1 MMNSIQMY
9 EFFELKESIEN
20 FISNRP
26 DLHLMISHLSDEN
39 NVQNQ
44 ENIDEEKEKIISK
57 NLDFCLEHGKLSK
70 LSVSSLNRIF
80 NHPEKVL
87 HNHHLLYKFIKQ
99 RIEERVKEIKTS
111 KTQNE
116 DENNLFILINSLDY
130 NEMSEDEII
139 EIIDFSEKNFEL
151 PFFYPNNSQ
160 KVIKSIIQSNK
171 DKDDEIK
178 NIKNELL
185 LQKQNQEQQTQIL
198 NEFKTHLSKLEE
210 KYEQI
215 VQQNE
220 QMKNALLDQQT
231 KNENKH
237 NEIDKRLDLIEQ
249 NKKKTM
255 KIIEENQKSKDQLIK
270 NKQMKVEYVNDEL
283 DGIINHLKKER
294 GENLIENG
302 ELVLSAGHQCDGS
315 LSNLIKYD
323 KEHINNYFQNNDRCR
338 LNESE
343 GWIEFDF
350 VNRKINLT
358 SYTLRTWKY
367 EVYDPKTWRVIGSN
381 DKKAWDVL
389 NTQTNNPVLNHEC
402 TQHRFICESNNNYYR
417 YIRYIQ
423 NDSWYKERE
432 FCICLTCIEFFG
444 SILSQ

>member
-1 MMNSIQMY
+1 MEKIKIDIPEIKFENDFTIIYKGQDEEIIEIKTSRDEMMRKLRYFKKKINELKYVNEYYIHDEFHSNVFKEFIKSVQENSVELNEKNYLDFYKMSQKY

-57 NLDFCLEHGKLSK
+57 NLDFCLEHGNLSK

-231 KNENKH
+231 KN
-237 NEIDKRLDLIEQ
+237 
-249 NKKKTM
+249 
-255 KIIEENQKSKDQLIK
+255 
-270 NKQMKVEYVNDEL
+270 
-283 DGIINHLKKER
+283 
-294 GENLIENG
+294 
-302 ELVLSAGHQCDGS
+302 
-315 LSNLIKYD
+315 
-323 KEHINNYFQNNDRCR
+323 
-338 LNESE
+338 
-343 GWIEFDF
+343 
-350 VNRKINLT
+350 
-358 SYTLRTWKY
+358 
-367 EVYDPKTWRVIGSN
+367 
-381 DKKAWDVL
+381 
-389 NTQTNNPVLNHEC
+389 
-402 TQHRFICESNNNYYR
+402 
-417 YIRYIQ
+417 
-423 NDSWYKERE
+423 
-432 FCICLTCIEFFG
+432 
-444 SILSQ
+444 